1 MTHEADPIVEE
12 VRRARHLIAAFYGND
27 LRAIAEAA
35 ARGFSDFKP
44 TETDCDAF
52 GFATSDPLARGT
64 DTSRFAVPVP
74 APA

>member
-1 MTHEADPIVEE
+1 MTLDEDPVVEE
-12 VRRARHLIAAFYGND
+12 VRKARHMIAAFYGND

-44 TETDCDAF
+44 NENDRAAF
-52 GFATSDPLARGT
+52 GFATAEPFSRGT
-64 DTSRFAVPVP
+64 DSSRFAVP